1 MSVLRKSIRTSTRKI
16 PGSAGLVTARGLV
29 MLFVIALLSALALT
43 LILAAPLFPAQA
55 AEEEVVSLGANLSSQ
70 QRQEMLDLFGVSADQ
85 VTVLEVTNKEE
96 RQYLEGI
103 ISDVQIGTR
112 SISSVYVRIKG
123 DGSGIDVQ
131 TKNITYVTERTYGNA
146 LVTAGIS
153 DADIFAAAPFP
164 VSGTAAL
171 TGIFK
176 AFEVATGEEIP
187 EEAKEVATKE
197 LVDTA
202 EIGEEVNDQS
212 GVADLIQRAKEE
224 VIEKGLSDPGA
235 IREVVIRIAGELN
248 INLTS
253 EQIDRVVQ
261 ILVQVQNLNINVDD
275 LRNQLQDFSTKIGI
289 SGEDAEGIWASIK
302 DLFQRLWDA
311 IFGS

>member
-1 MSVLRKSIRTSTRKI
+1 MFIYRRI
-16 PGSAGLVTARGLV
+16 PGPVVACALA
-29 MLFVIALLSALALT
+29 MLTALAL
-43 LILAAPLFPAQA
+43 LAGLAVVAPLSVAQA
-55 AEEEVVSLGANLSSQ
+55 AEDEVVSLGANLDPQ
-70 QRQEMLDLFGVSADQ
+70 QKQEMLDLFGVSGDEVA
-85 VTVLEVTNKEE
+85 VLEVTNQEE
-96 RQYLEGI
+96 RQYLEGV
-103 ISDVQIGTR
+103 ISDTQIGTR
-112 SISSVYVRIKG
+112 AISSVYVRIKD

-153 DADIFAAAPFP
+153 DADIYAAAPFP

-187 EEAKEVATKE
+187 EEAKRVATEE

-202 EIGEEVNDQS
+202 EIGEEVDDQS
-212 GVADLIQRAKEE
+212 GVAELIQRAKEE
-224 VIEKGLSDPGA
+224 IIDRGLSDPGA

-253 EQIDRVVQ
+253 EQIERIVQ
-261 ILVQVQNLNINVDD
+261 ILVQVQKLDIDVDEVRD
-275 LRNQLQDFSTKIGI
+275 QLEDFGTKIGI
-289 SGEDAEGIWASIK
+289 SEEEAQGIWDSIQ
-302 DLFQRLWDA
+302 DLFRRLWDA

>member
-1 MSVLRKSIRTSTRKI
+1 MFIYRRI
-16 PGSAGLVTARGLV
+16 PGPVVACALA
-29 MLFVIALLSALALT
+29 MLTALAL
-43 LILAAPLFPAQA
+43 LAGLAVVAPLSVAQA
-55 AEEEVVSLGANLSSQ
+55 AEDEVVSLGANLDPQ
-70 QRQEMLDLFGVSADQ
+70 QKQEMLDLFGVSGDEVA
-85 VTVLEVTNKEE
+85 VLEVTNQEE
-96 RQYLEGI
+96 RQYLEGV
-103 ISDVQIGTR
+103 ISDTQIGTR
-112 SISSVYVRIKG
+112 AISSVYVGIKD

-153 DADIFAAAPFP
+153 DADIYAAAPFP

-187 EEAKEVATKE
+187 EEAKKVATEE

-202 EIGEEVNDQS
+202 EIGEEVDDQS
-212 GVADLIQRAKEE
+212 GVAELIQRAKEE
-224 VIEKGLSDPGA
+224 IIDRGLSDPGA

-253 EQIDRVVQ
+253 EQIERIVQ
-261 ILVQVQNLNINVDD
+261 ILVQVQKLDIDVDEVRD
-275 LRNQLQDFSTKIGI
+275 QLEDFGTKIGI
-289 SGEDAEGIWASIK
+289 SEEEAQGIWDSIQ
-302 DLFQRLWDA
+302 DLFRRLWDA

>member
-1 MSVLRKSIRTSTRKI
+1 MFIYRRI
-16 PGSAGLVTARGLV
+16 PGPVVACALA
-29 MLFVIALLSALALT
+29 MLTALAL
-43 LILAAPLFPAQA
+43 LAGLAVVAPLSVAQA
-55 AEEEVVSLGANLSSQ
+55 AEDEVVSLGANLDPQ
-70 QRQEMLDLFGVSADQ
+70 QKQEMLDLFGVSGDEVA
-85 VTVLEVTNKEE
+85 VLEVTNQEE
-96 RQYLEGI
+96 RQYLEGV
-103 ISDVQIGTR
+103 ISDTQIGTR
-112 SISSVYVRIKG
+112 AISSVYVGIKD

-153 DADIFAAAPFP
+153 DADIYAAAPFP

-187 EEAKEVATKE
+187 EEAKRVATEE

-202 EIGEEVNDQS
+202 EIGEEVDDQS
-212 GVADLIQRAKEE
+212 GVAELIQRAKEE
-224 VIEKGLSDPGA
+224 IIDRGLSDPGA

-253 EQIDRVVQ
+253 EQIERIVQ
-261 ILVQVQNLNINVDD
+261 ILVQVQKLDIDVDEVRD
-275 LRNQLQDFSTKIGI
+275 QLEDFGTKIGI
-289 SGEDAEGIWASIK
+289 SEEEAQGIWDSIQ
-302 DLFQRLWDA
+302 DLFRRLWDA